1 MFARVSRYELPADRA
16 QEAAGAFREAIEQIR
31 TLQGLERAVLLL
43 TRDGSRAMTVTFW
56 DSENSME
63 VTRMA
68 ATRARGA
75 AANAVGGEVISTEE
89 FEVALDATGQQ
100 AAESAQPA
108 ITDA

>member
-16 QEAAGAFREAIEQIR
+16 HEAGDAFREAIEHIR

-43 TRDGSRAMTVTFW
+43 ARDGSRAVTVTFW

-63 VTRMA
+63 VSRMA

-89 FEVALDATGQQ
+89 FEVAVDVTGPP
-100 AAESAQPA
+100 AGAAQPA
-108 ITDA
+108 MTDA